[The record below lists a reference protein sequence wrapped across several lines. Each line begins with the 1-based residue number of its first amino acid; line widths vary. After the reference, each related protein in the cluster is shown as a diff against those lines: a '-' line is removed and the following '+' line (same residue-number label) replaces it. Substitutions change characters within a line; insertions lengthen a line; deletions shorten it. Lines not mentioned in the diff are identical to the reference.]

1 MTGGACEG
9 GEGEHGAAEP
19 GAEVDPGGQNRW
31 LDINSSIL
39 QQNPLIITPFRQ
51 FYRCSFSCY
60 VYIVVFC
67 IDTFDTLILN
77 A

>member
-31 LDINSSIL
+31 LDIKFSIL
-39 QQNPLIITPFRQ
+39 QQNTLIITPF
-51 FYRCSFSCY
+51 
-60 VYIVVFC
+60 
-67 IDTFDTLILN
+67 
-77 A
+77 

>member
-31 LDINSSIL
+31 LDINFSIL
-39 QQNPLIITPFRQ
+39 QQNPLIIDNHALLDSSIDLAFL
-51 FYRCSFSCY
+51 
-60 VYIVVFC
+60 VMYILLYFV
-67 IDTFDTLILN
+67 LILLIL
-77 A
+77 